1 MSLVH
6 ALSRCNFVL
15 EVTVLLNKDV
25 HLLPKLIDV
34 LPLNLKILHLQM
46 IVFKAFNRLLL
57 LLIHCLSNVLAASPV
72 PHEAVV
78 NRALSILDLSELGVL
93 VAELRIKGG
102 DLLSQLSDLVDKLH
116 VLLHDVIVVLLVDLG
131 LLLKTLLKR
140 IH

>member
-1 MSLVH
+1 
-6 ALSRCNFVL
+6 
-15 EVTVLLNKDV
+15 
-25 HLLPKLIDV
+25 
-34 LPLNLKILHLQM
+34 
-46 IVFKAFNRLLL
+46 
-57 LLIHCLSNVLAASPV
+57 LAASPV